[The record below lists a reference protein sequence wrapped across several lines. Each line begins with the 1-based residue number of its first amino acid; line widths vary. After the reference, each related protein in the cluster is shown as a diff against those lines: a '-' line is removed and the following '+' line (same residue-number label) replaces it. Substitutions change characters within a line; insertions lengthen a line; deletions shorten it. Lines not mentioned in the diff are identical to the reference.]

1 MAVTV
6 DLIYSIL
13 NQSPSYNSNLTK
25 KGNQISVYFSG
36 LRKDQRIAKLVEIR
50 DYIKTQAPQYASVTA
65 YNRTTRFGSSIG
77 RIEIGRTGN
86 RDIIVF
92 VKPVSL
98 PLSKANWKKNEDA
111 IPDAFKHYTTTN
123 EIDSID
129 IKFID
134 NSNNK
139 KIFTIANVTSVESV
153 STSRKKEDIIIKTDI
168 KTYKISIKMPK
179 FRSWESYSNNKNEIK
194 REAEKIIKNLYNPT
208 ASFQSKGTVGVTV
221 VSTLS
226 EMKKVC
232 YGEVE
237 PIDFIFKSQF
247 SPSSFKYE
255 DNTLIVSVDK
265 IYGKNPTDYEEVR
278 KDCHMLIQKVDNK
291 SMAINSNLMGY
302 KISYV
307 PKSIAD
313 TGLPGKR

>member
-65 YNRTTRFGSSIG
+65 YNRTTRVKSSIG
-77 RIEIGRTGN
+77 RIEIGRTGD
-86 RDIIVF
+86 RDIVVF
-92 VKPVSL
+92 VKPVSI

-111 IPDAFKHYTTTN
+111 IPDAFKHYITTN
-123 EIDSID
+123 SIDSID
-129 IKFID
+129 IRFIG
-134 NSNNK
+134 NNQK
-139 KIFTIANVTSVESV
+139 DFTISNVTSVKSV
-153 STSRKKEDIIIKTDI
+153 GASGKKEDITIKNDI
-168 KTYKISIKMPK
+168 RTYKISIKMPK
-179 FRSWESYSNNKNEIK
+179 FRSWESYSNNNININKQAEI
-194 REAEKIIKNLYNPT
+194 IIGNLPNPT
-208 ASFQSKGTVGVTV
+208 AAFQSKGTVGVSA

-226 EMKKVC
+226 EMEAVC
-232 YGEVE
+232 YGNGT
-237 PIDFIFKSQF
+237 IDFIFTSQF

-255 DNTLIVSVDK
+255 DNTLTVYVDK
-265 IYGKNPTDYEEVR
+265 IYGKNSTDYEKVR
-278 KDCHMLIQKVDNK
+278 KDCHMLIQKDPSK
-291 SMAINSNLMGY
+291 AKKIGQTLLGY

-313 TGLPGKR
+313 TALPGKR